1 MIKGY
6 IPSTK
11 KETDDLG
18 WKKPDVVIVTG
29 DAYIDHPYF
38 QTASA
43 GRFLNSKGFRT
54 AMLDMPDI
62 SKDEDW
68 KKFGRPALFFLVVSG
83 KEDSMAMNY
92 TAFKKFRSTDPYIPG
107 GQRTHRPDRAVIR
120 YCNKLKEFYKDVPV
134 ILAGPE
140 AVCRMTTHY
149 DYWTDKLRKPILFD
163 SKADM
168 VLFGN
173 IEHNLVKICE
183 LIKSGQ
189 RLSDIRKLN
198 GTAYISKE
206 VPEIKSFI
214 KLPSH
219 EKMEKDSSFLS
230 AHHMAVHRNQNP
242 YRSNVMI
249 QKVLDRFLVI
259 HKAQL
264 PLDESETDEIFGM
277 GFKRKAHPKYKHEIP
292 ILKFIEDVFITHRG
306 CLNDRSVSQELF
318 TEGKFISSRSN
329 EHIRKEVIHFIK
341 SKEYNKTIKL
351 FGLPYF
357 NHYLVGVGNQK
368 ECSECD
374 RLSCTLPDLCKNI
387 KTRNGEIIRIIE
399 GFDKFPNVRNN
410 FYAGKPDMKLL
421 LSDKEMYKDFLTNR
435 NDGKV
440 ELSVESFSAPV
451 RKLMGL
457 DDEESI
463 LKDVKF
469 LVKRAG
475 EYGKKINFEASVT
488 TGFPGQTDG
497 EVDLNIKSLKD
508 LAIGTGDVN
517 NFIPLPLTLAS
528 VLYYTGTDPVTEDTT
543 EVDKKLSIM
552 KTHNEWYK
560 KTRKGHKEKRA

>member
-198 GTAYISKE
+198 AFIYNAVYFINSGKKDRARFFADPIFEIISKTTE
-206 VPEIKSFI
+206 
-214 KLPSH
+214 
-219 EKMEKDSSFLS
+219 
-230 AHHMAVHRNQNP
+230 
-242 YRSNVMI
+242 Y
-249 QKVLDRFLVI
+249 
-259 HKAQL
+259 
-264 PLDESETDEIFGM
+264 PLNF
-277 GFKRKAHPKYKHEIP
+277 FA
-292 ILKFIEDVFITHRG
+292 
-306 CLNDRSVSQELF
+306 
-318 TEGKFISSRSN
+318 
-329 EHIRKEVIHFIK
+329 
-341 SKEYNKTIKL
+341 
-351 FGLPYF
+351 
-357 NHYLVGVGNQK
+357 
-368 ECSECD
+368 
-374 RLSCTLPDLCKNI
+374 
-387 KTRNGEIIRIIE
+387 
-399 GFDKFPNVRNN
+399 NN
-410 FYAGKPDMKLL
+410 FYALSEIFSLAQDAKFLKLL
-421 LSDKEMYKDFLTNR
+421 IEKDP
-435 NDGKV
+435 
-440 ELSVESFSAPV
+440 EHESTYSQ
-451 RKLMGL
+451 KLPKLPMR
-457 DDEESI
+457 E
-463 LKDVKF
+463 KT
-469 LVKRAG
+469 
-475 EYGKKINFEASVT
+475 KINE
-488 TGFPGQTDG
+488 
-497 EVDLNIKSLKD
+497 
-508 LAIGTGDVN
+508 
-517 NFIPLPLTLAS
+517 
-528 VLYYTGTDPVTEDTT
+528 
-543 EVDKKLSIM
+543 
-552 KTHNEWYK
+552 
-560 KTRKGHKEKRA
+560 